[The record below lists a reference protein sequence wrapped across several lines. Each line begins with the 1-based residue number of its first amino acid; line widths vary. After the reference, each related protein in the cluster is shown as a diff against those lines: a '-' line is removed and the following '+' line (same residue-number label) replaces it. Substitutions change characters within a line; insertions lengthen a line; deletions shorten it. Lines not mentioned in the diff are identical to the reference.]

1 MHSRDSEHHSFHFFT
16 SVMMPGFGKDI
27 QKKLAMESRRGRAK
41 IIIQAFSLAVFL
53 VATVQCQNCL
63 HADFQ
68 CSSDHA
74 RCQQISNQ
82 EVEMLQCGGA
92 FVAHRVHVSS
102 SQYHKKKFI
111 LLRINE
117 E

>member
-63 HADFQ
+63 HADLQ

-82 EVEMLQCGGA
+82 EVEMLQRGGA

-102 SQYHKKKFI
+102 SQYHKKH
-111 LLRINE
+111 LYYSG
-117 E
+117 